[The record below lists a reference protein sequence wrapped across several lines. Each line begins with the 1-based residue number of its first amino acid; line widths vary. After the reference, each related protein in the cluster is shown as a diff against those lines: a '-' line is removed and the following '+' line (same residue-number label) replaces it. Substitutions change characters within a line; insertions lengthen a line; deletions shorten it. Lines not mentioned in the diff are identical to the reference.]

1 MLSKAST
8 IDAVVVAVPNR
19 YHRDVALAVAQAGK
33 HMLLEKPVSHNYAT
47 AREVLDACST
57 KGQIVRVGHNER
69 CQDASI
75 LARELVQSNVI
86 GEVLSF
92 RNVFS
97 HSWRVVSIDDYR
109 WNLEISGGAT
119 MMDIT
124 SHSVDLVR
132 YLIGGEYA
140 SVASSLRHS
149 AMPKVVDD
157 NVHLLVETTNG
168 ASGSFASD
176 RFSPTHHF
184 TTELYGTEGSLHLSQ
199 LVMSGTTVAP
209 LAVFTDRPLEKLPP
223 VLQEN
228 ARPRFAAYDN
238 QRKTDGWYLLYP
250 PRRSSY
256 VNQMRAFAQLL
267 RGETPD
273 ITLCT
278 LEDGGWA
285 TLLLCLPARNDRGLR
300 FHNVDYANLISLSLT
315 CIYSHLFHNLATA
328 TSALAYL
335 RTAEGPLPR
344 QDDTLGTCPDGC
356 HLERV
361 SPPPGCRSKS
371 TGCSRTSTHLEPPG
385 SLAAPAQ
392 GGPQFG
398 RPTPVP
404 IFVNHVATI
413 DVGKHDLSA
422 GCRQGCRPLA

>member
-1 MLSKAST
+1 MSIENINVAVIGAGLIGNTHIAAIGQIEGMTVKAVCDVTREKAEQLAAKHGIAEVSDNHETVLADST
-8 IDAVVVAVPNR
+8 IDAVIVAVPNR

-33 HMLLEKPVSHNYAT
+33 HMLLEKPVSYNYAT
-47 AREVLDACST
+47 AKEVLDACST
-57 KGQIVRVGHNER
+57 TGQIVRVGHNER
-69 CQDASI
+69 CQNASI
-75 LARELVQSNVI
+75 LARELVQSGVL

-97 HSWRVVSIDDYR
+97 HSWKVVSIDDYR

-132 YLIGGEYA
+132 YLIGGQYA
-140 SVASSLRHS
+140 SVTSSLRHS
-149 AMPKVVDD
+149 AMPKLVDD
-157 NVHLLVETTNG
+157 NVHLLAEMTNG

-209 LAVFTDRPLEKLPP
+209 LAVFTDRPLETLPL

-250 PRRSSY
+250 PRRNSY
-256 VNQMRAFAQLL
+256 LNQLRAFAQLL

-273 ITLCT
+273 IALCT
-278 LEDGGWA
+278 LEDGVHTIEVMHAAYTAQNERRWVD
-285 TLLLCLPARNDRGLR
+285 LPQPDGTPW
-300 FHNVDYANLISLSLT
+300 I
-315 CIYSHLFHNLATA
+315 
-328 TSALAYL
+328 
-335 RTAEGPLPR
+335 LPR
-344 QDDTLGTCPDGC
+344 Y
-356 HLERV
+356 
-361 SPPPGCRSKS
+361 S
-371 TGCSRTSTHLEPPG
+371 
-385 SLAAPAQ
+385 
-392 GGPQFG
+392 
-398 RPTPVP
+398 
-404 IFVNHVATI
+404 
-413 DVGKHDLSA
+413 
-422 GCRQGCRPLA
+422 

>member
-1 MLSKAST
+1 MSVENINVAVIGTGLIGNTHIAAIAQVEGVTVKTVCDVSRDKAEQAAAKHNIAEVSDDLDKVLSDSA

-19 YHRDVALAVAQAGK
+19 FHRDVAVAVVKAGK
-33 HMLLEKPVSHNYAT
+33 HMLLEKPVSHDYAT
-47 AREVLDACST
+47 AREVLEACT
-57 KGQIVRVGHNER
+57 DPGQIVRVGHNER

-75 LARELVQSNVI
+75 LARQIAQSGVI

-97 HSWRVVSIDDYR
+97 HSWKVVSIDDYR
-109 WNLEISGGAT
+109 WDLQISGGAT

-132 YLIGGEYA
+132 YLIGGDYA
-140 SVASSLRHS
+140 SIASSLRHS
-149 AMPKVVDD
+149 AMPKAVDD
-157 NVHLLVETTNG
+157 NVHLLVEMTNG

-209 LAVFTDRPLEKLPP
+209 VAVFSDHPLETLSS

-250 PRRSSY
+250 PRRNSY
-256 VNQMRAFAQLL
+256 VNQVRAFAQLV

-273 ITLCT
+273 IALCT
-278 LEDGGWA
+278 LEDGVH
-285 TLLLCLPARNDRGLR
+285 TLEVMHAAYTAQNERRWVDLP
-300 FHNVDYANLISLSLT
+300 
-315 CIYSHLFHNLATA
+315 
-328 TSALAYL
+328 
-335 RTAEGPLPR
+335 
-344 QDDTLGTCPDGC
+344 QPDG
-356 HLERV
+356 
-361 SPPPGCRSKS
+361 
-371 TGCSRTSTHLEPPG
+371 
-385 SLAAPAQ
+385 
-392 GGPQFG
+392 
-398 RPTPVP
+398 TPWVIP
-404 IFVNHVATI
+404 RY
-413 DVGKHDLSA
+413 S
-422 GCRQGCRPLA
+422 

>member
-1 MLSKAST
+1 MSKETVNVAVIGTGLIGNTHIAAIAQVDGLTVKTVCDVARDKAEQVAAKHGIAEVSDDLEKVLSDSA

-19 YHRDVALAVAQAGK
+19 FHRDVAIAVAQAGK
-33 HMLLEKPVSHNYAT
+33 HMLLEKPVSHDYAT
-47 AREVLDACST
+47 AREVLDACSAG
-57 KGQIVRVGHNER
+57 GQIVRVGHNER
-69 CQDASI
+69 CWDASI
-75 LARELVQSNVI
+75 LAREIVQSGVL
-86 GEVLSF
+86 GEVLAF

-97 HSWRVVSIDDYR
+97 HSWKVVSIDDYR

-132 YLIGGEYA
+132 YLIGGDFA

-149 AMPKVVDD
+149 MMPKAVDD
-157 NVHLLVETTNG
+157 NVHLLVEMTNG
-168 ASGSFASD
+168 ASGSFSSD

-209 LAVFTDRPLEKLPP
+209 LAVFSDHPLEKLPS

-250 PRRSSY
+250 PRRSPY

-273 ITLCT
+273 IALCT
-278 LEDGGWA
+278 LEDGV
-285 TLLLCLPARNDRGLR
+285 
-300 FHNVDYANLISLSLT
+300 HNVELMHAAY
-315 CIYSHLFHNLATA
+315 TA
-328 TSALAYL
+328 QNE
-335 RTAEGPLPR
+335 RRWVDLP
-344 QDDTLGTCPDGC
+344 QPDG
-356 HLERV
+356 
-361 SPPPGCRSKS
+361 
-371 TGCSRTSTHLEPPG
+371 
-385 SLAAPAQ
+385 
-392 GGPQFG
+392 
-398 RPTPVP
+398 TPWIVP
-404 IFVNHVATI
+404 KFT
-413 DVGKHDLSA
+413 
-422 GCRQGCRPLA
+422 